1 MATNEPKPAS
11 RIHSDG
17 AVRGAEPT
25 EDGGAALHLLPKRGG
40 ALCNQIVVWEADE
53 PLNLDIIDRSWQFV
67 GWANIADAGRHLV
80 RKRERAGMNRWLD
93 PRQLEPEEPDEPELL
108 GSDYQTRLQLM
119 DRKFVAAMV
128 AAIRAGLERPPRVGI
143 HRTPGTKS
151 PLYLRPSRISP
162 TAPQPTASGSP
173 ARS

>member
-93 PRQLEPEEPDEPELL
+93 PRQLEPEEPDEPEL
-108 GSDYQTRLQLM
+108 
-119 DRKFVAAMV
+119 
-128 AAIRAGLERPPRVGI
+128 
-143 HRTPGTKS
+143 
-151 PLYLRPSRISP
+151 
-162 TAPQPTASGSP
+162 
-173 ARS
+173 